1 MSYQRSQVW
10 KLPSRTRLEEFVQRG
25 NYMQIDKIRGHQTDQ
40 LFKAILELKDLDECY
55 EFFDDLCTISELQS
69 LAQRLEVAQ
78 MLKLKKTYDTIQSET
93 GASTATIS
101 RIRRCVDYGSG
112 GYSKVLDRLYPETK
126 KEQDE
131 II

>member
-1 MSYQRSQVW
+1 
-10 KLPSRTRLEEFVQRG
+10 
-25 NYMQIDKIRGHQTDQ
+25 MQIDKIRGHQTEQ

-78 MLKLKKTYDTIQSET
+78 MLKLRKTYDTIQNET

-101 RIRRCVDYGSG
+101 RVRRCVDYGSG
-112 GYSKVLDRLYPETK
+112 GYNNVLDRLYPVGVEKKDET
-126 KEQDE
+126 Q
-131 II
+131 